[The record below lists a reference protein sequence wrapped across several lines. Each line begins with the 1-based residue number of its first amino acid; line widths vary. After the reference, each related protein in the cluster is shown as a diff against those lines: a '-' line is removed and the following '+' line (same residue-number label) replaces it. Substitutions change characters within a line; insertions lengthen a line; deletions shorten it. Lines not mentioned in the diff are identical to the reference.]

1 MSYEGWLPRCIIC
14 KQSVNLE
21 QSKTD
26 EHGRPVH
33 ENCYVSLLSSQNRP
47 RFLARAAVPKQERL
61 SLWTLLMSAGWN

>member
-14 KQSVNLE
+14 KQSVNIE

-26 EHGRPVH
+26 EYGRSVH
-33 ENCYVSLLSSQNRP
+33 ENCYVSLLTSQNQP
-47 RFLARAAVPKQERL
+47 RFLARIDVPKHERL

>member
-1 MSYEGWLPRCIIC
+1 MPYEGWLPRCIIC
-14 KQSVNLE
+14 KQSVKLE

-33 ENCYVSLLSSQNRP
+33 ESCYVWLLASQKQP
-47 RFLARAAVPKQERL
+47 RFLARTQLPKNERL